1 MKKLILVM
9 LLFLFVITGC
19 ESLKRDYTSVDEIT
33 KNVVD
38 VIKQTTPKDDG
49 LIDTDYT
56 YLVTIRCDGNFDDVV
71 NNVDGVYAEYNE
83 NLNLARLYF
92 MSNSV
97 LDNIKNNNDYMTASN
112 AYVQYNI
119 EGYKDRYTVS
129 DVFFLDKNYNEVEA
143 TENEKNKAKE
153 EIEQFYNKIL
163 KKLTLRD
170 DNDLKEY
177 VNWIINN
184 SDVDNLQIEH

>member
-19 ESLKRDYTSVDEIT
+19 ESSKRDYTSVDEIT

-97 LDNIKNNNDYMTASN
+97 LDNIKSNNDYTTASN

-163 KKLTLRD
+163 KKLTLKD
-170 DNDLKEY
+170 DDDLKEY

-184 SDVDNLQIEH
+184 SDIDNLRIEH

>member
-19 ESLKRDYTSVDEIT
+19 ESSKRDYTSVDEIT

-97 LDNIKNNNDYMTASN
+97 LDNIKSNNDYTTASN

-163 KKLTLRD
+163 KKLTLKD
-170 DNDLKEY
+170 DDDLKEY

-184 SDVDNLQIEH
+184 SDVDNLRIEH

>member
-19 ESLKRDYTSVDEIT
+19 ESSKRDYTSVDEIT

>member
-19 ESLKRDYTSVDEIT
+19 ESSKRDYTSVDEIT

-92 MSNSV
+92 MSNSI
-97 LDNIKNNNDYMTASN
+97 LDNIKSNNDYTTASN

-163 KKLTLRD
+163 KKLTLKD

-184 SDVDNLQIEH
+184 SDVDNLRIEH

>member
-163 KKLTLRD
+163 KKLTLKD